1 MPPTTTPA
9 SIISDAIASLTQAA
23 NVAVRCGTNSPGLMT
38 DYFTTQLSK
47 SEEQAQAELSR
58 ALSEARQARN
68 QRDEA
73 LNSLK
78 NIENE
83 QVTHKQQFDTWK
95 DAVSRDP
102 SFGHSA
108 RSSCLLRMRDRLIH
122 AHPIVAFS

>member
-108 RSSCLLRMRDRLIH
+108 RSCLLGMRDRLFH
-122 AHPIVAFS
+122 THPIVAFS